1 MTDGLDAMLG
11 LIPTVLVAGIVIKT
25 FDLLIDAKKEQKRL
39 RKEGIKTK
47 VVKEKGKYKLRK
59 IV

>member
-1 MTDGLDAMLG
+1 MLG